1 MKSTNKTP
9 NGTSYWSNNITA
21 TVTQLKAILG
31 EPVFCD
37 NDGSDK
43 VNFEWNLE
51 TDNGDVFTVYDWKEY
66 RSIDADEPI
75 EWHIGGM
82 SKHITDQAKK
92 EIETALQFVN

>member
-1 MKSTNKTP
+1 MKQTNKQAV
-9 NGTSYWSNNITA
+9 GTSFHSTTVNA
-21 TVTQLKAILG
+21 TVTDLKTILG
-31 EPVFCD
+31 SPLFSD
-37 NDGSDK
+37 NDGEDK
-43 VNFEWNLE
+43 VNFEWHME
-51 TDNGDVFTVYDWKEY
+51 TDTGDVFTVYDWKEY